1 MSTRQQKYRHFD
13 AAAKVKILREH
24 LIERT
29 PISDVCQKYGIAPTQ
44 FYQWQKTFFEN
55 GTGAF
60 EKKNN
65 KITNSLQ
72 QQNVLLN
79 QKLLKKD
86 QVIAELVEHNI
97 NLKKNLDDND

>member
-1 MSTRQQKYRHFD
+1 MKHKYRRFD
-13 AAAKVKILREH
+13 AAAKVKIIKEH
-24 LIERT
+24 LIERS

-55 GTGAF
+55 GASAF
-60 EKKNN
+60 EKKND
-65 KITNSLQ
+65 KASVRLE
-72 QQNVLLN
+72 QQNLALN

-97 NLKKNLDDND
+97 SLKKNLEDND